1 MPIYEYVCT
10 KCGNEFEQ
18 LQRFSEKPLEKC
30 KKCGGK
36 LHKLIS
42 TSSFHLKGTGWYVT
56 DYSRS
61 TNAAARSKKTDSETD
76 SKTVPKT
83 DSKTDSNTKSSSD
96 SASITDSKSTE
107 TSSSSKKSSSKSQ
120 HSREQNS

>member
-10 KCGNEFEQ
+10 KCGDEFEQ

-56 DYSRS
+56 DYARS
-61 TNAAARSKKTDSETD
+61 TNAAARSTKSTSSPDI
-76 SKTVPKT
+76 KT
-83 DSKTDSNTKSSSD
+83 DSKTDSKNDSSNNST
-96 SASITDSKSTE
+96 SKTDSKSSE
-107 TSSSSKKSSSKSQ
+107 TASPSKK
-120 HSREQNS
+120 